1 LVISIGINMN
11 NHIHKQLL
19 KKCKNKE
26 QEECMS
32 LLIKITKEHFNPEV
46 SKNKNK
52 DVYQI
57 NKGLRIYKSILYFM
71 SEFLY
76 RLEYPNCDL
85 IFRITKYMMDNLLN
99 EWEYNLIDGIKLF
112 VEQNPLLTDDEK
124 IKIKLS
130 LTP

>member
-1 LVISIGINMN
+1 MN

-76 RLEYPNCDL
+76 RLEFPNCDL

-112 VEQNPLLTDDEK
+112 VEQSPLLTDDEK

>member
-1 LVISIGINMN
+1 MN

-85 IFRITKYMMDNLLN
+85 IFRIIKYMMDNLLN

-112 VEQNPLLTDDEK
+112 VEQSPLLTDDEK